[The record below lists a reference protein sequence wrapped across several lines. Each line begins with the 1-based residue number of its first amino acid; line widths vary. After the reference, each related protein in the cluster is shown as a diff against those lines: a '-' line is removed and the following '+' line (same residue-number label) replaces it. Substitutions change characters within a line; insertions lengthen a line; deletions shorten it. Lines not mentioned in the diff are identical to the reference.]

1 MLFLFFLSLS
11 FFSTKCTVRLSGRYI
26 SFLRNGL
33 AKKLPSRRFRREE
46 KCERKP
52 SGFPFAFNN
61 PPQRQNCKTE
71 LQNTFCNFEGSLAKD
86 PKGLFDKL
94 TVRLAG
100 RYISFLRNGLAK
112 KLPSRRFRREEKCE
126 RKPSGF
132 PFAFNNPPQRQNCKT
147 ELQNTFCNF
156 EGSLA
161 KDPKGLFD
169 KLTVRLAGRYISFL
183 RNGLAKKLPSRRF
196 RREDKGKTSGYPRY
210 GKEPPLCHSEE
221 RSDVGISGKM
231 FRIRR
236 DFPEIQNS
244 PARLPRPLRGLAM
257 TRLGHLTS
265 REPSGS
271 LRLSK
276 SLRFAE

>member
-1 MLFLFFLSLS
+1 MLFLFFSL
-11 FFSTKCTVRLSGRYI
+11 FL
-26 SFLRNGL
+26 SFLRNV
-33 AKKLPSRRFRREE
+33 
-46 KCERKP
+46 P
-52 SGFPFAFNN
+52 SGLPGG
-61 PPQRQNCKTE
+61 
-71 LQNTFCNFEGSLAKD
+71 TF
-86 PKGLFDKL
+86 
-94 TVRLAG
+94 
-100 RYISFLRNGLAK
+100 
-112 KLPSRRFRREEKCE
+112 RFCVWVSKNQ
-126 RKPSGF
+126 S
-132 PFAFNNPPQRQNCKT
+132 
-147 ELQNTFCNF
+147 
-156 EGSLA
+156 
-161 KDPKGLFD
+161 
-169 KLTVRLAGRYISFL
+169 
-183 RNGLAKKLPSRRF
+183 SRRF

-257 TRLGHLTS
+257 TKLEHLTSREPSGFPFAFNNPPQRQNCKTELQNTFCNFEGSLAKDPKGLFDKLTVRLAGRYISFLRNGLAKKLFSRRSRREDKGKTSGYPRYGKEPPLCHSEERSDVGISGKMFRIRRDFPEIQNSPARLPRPLRGLTMTRLGHLTS

>member
-1 MLFLFFLSLS
+1 MLFLLFLSL
-11 FFSTKCTVRLSGRYI
+11 FL
-26 SFLRNGL
+26 SFLRNV
-33 AKKLPSRRFRREE
+33 
-46 KCERKP
+46 P
-52 SGFPFAFNN
+52 SGFPGGTFRFCETGWRKSCPAKSFGGKKSVKGN
-61 PPQRQNCKTE
+61 RQGVLSRQITRRSGKI
-71 LQNTFCNFEGSLAKD
+71 AKQ
-86 PKGLFDKL
+86 
-94 TVRLAG
+94 
-100 RYISFLRNGLAK
+100 YYK
-112 KLPSRRFRREEKCE
+112 KFY
-126 RKPSGF
+126 
-132 PFAFNNPPQRQNCKT
+132 
-147 ELQNTFCNF
+147 NF

-257 TRLGHLTS
+257 TKLEHLTS

>member
-1 MLFLFFLSLS
+1 MPGGTFRFCETGWRKSCPAGGFGGKKRGKGNRQGVLSRQI
-11 FFSTKCTVRLSGRYI
+11 TRRSGKI
-26 SFLRNGL
+26 
-33 AKKLPSRRFRREE
+33 AKQYYK
-46 KCERKP
+46 K
-52 SGFPFAFNN
+52 
-61 PPQRQNCKTE
+61 
-71 LQNTFCNFEGSLAKD
+71 FCNFEGSLAKD

-183 RNGLAKKLPSRRF
+183 RLDVEKVALVIARPCRGRGNLAGSLRIFGKLRQIRNILCEIS
-196 RREDKGKTSGYPRY
+196 TSLR
-210 GKEPPLCHSEE
+210 PP
-221 RSDVGISGKM
+221 
-231 FRIRR
+231 
-236 DFPEIQNS
+236 
-244 PARLPRPLRGLAM
+244 AM

>member
-1 MLFLFFLSLS
+1 MRWSRPSRTVPGPDPMSSIDRIPSLFHAFSLFSLS
-11 FFSTKCTVRLSGRYI
+11 FFLFFEMYRPACRTVHFVFVSGCRKTCSAEGLGGKKRGKGNRQGVLSRQITRRSGKI
-26 SFLRNGL
+26 
-33 AKKLPSRRFRREE
+33 AK
-46 KCERKP
+46 
-52 SGFPFAFNN
+52 
-61 PPQRQNCKTE
+61 Q
-71 LQNTFCNFEGSLAKD
+71 
-86 PKGLFDKL
+86 
-94 TVRLAG
+94 
-100 RYISFLRNGLAK
+100 YYK
-112 KLPSRRFRREEKCE
+112 K
-126 RKPSGF
+126 
-132 PFAFNNPPQRQNCKT
+132 
-147 ELQNTFCNF
+147 FCNF

>member
-1 MLFLFFLSLS
+1 MLFLFFSL
-11 FFSTKCTVRLSGRYI
+11 FL
-26 SFLRNGL
+26 SFLRNV
-33 AKKLPSRRFRREE
+33 
-46 KCERKP
+46 P
-52 SGFPFAFNN
+52 SGLPGGTFRFCETGWRKSCPAGGFGGKKSVKGN
-61 PPQRQNCKTE
+61 RQGFLSRSITRRSGKI
-71 LQNTFCNFEGSLAKD
+71 AKQ
-86 PKGLFDKL
+86 
-94 TVRLAG
+94 
-100 RYISFLRNGLAK
+100 YYK
-112 KLPSRRFRREEKCE
+112 K
-126 RKPSGF
+126 
-132 PFAFNNPPQRQNCKT
+132 
-147 ELQNTFCNF
+147 FCNF

-257 TRLGHLTS
+257 TKLEHLTS

>member
-11 FFSTKCTVRLSGRYI
+11 FFSTKCTVRLAGRYI

-52 SGFPFAFNN
+52 SGCPFASNN

-100 RYISFLRNGLAK
+100 RYISFMRLDV
-112 KLPSRRFRREEKCE
+112 EKVALVIARPC
-126 RKPSGF
+126 RGRG
-132 PFAFNNPPQRQNCKT
+132 N
-147 ELQNTFCNF
+147 
-156 EGSLA
+156 
-161 KDPKGLFD
+161 
-169 KLTVRLAGRYISFL
+169 LAGLL
-183 RNGLAKKLPSRRF
+183 RIFGKLR
-196 RREDKGKTSGYPRY
+196 
-210 GKEPPLCHSEE
+210 
-221 RSDVGISGKM
+221 
-231 FRIRR
+231 RIRNILC
-236 DFPEIQNS
+236 EIS
-244 PARLPRPLRGLAM
+244 TSLRPPAM
-257 TRLGHLTS
+257 TRLGPLTS